1 MHLRLAHGALGFTLL
16 LFAQGCGSSLAQ
28 PFDAM
33 KGQPIRVLRLQNFEP
48 PPQAPT
54 ATAQPNNLLPPQI
67 QQWLSAGA
75 QLLPPGLLP
84 PGLLPG
90 GTPMPAPQQDAPRF
104 HNFRILGWMDIN
116 DSSQKD
122 EVLDIF
128 GHDSNF
134 TAQHGGC
141 MFAEFGF
148 TITQP
153 NGQPPADLLVSLS
166 CDNTQAFNFAW
177 PYGPKTGVTSDTA
190 KRIVAAVTKAFGG

>member
-1 MHLRLAHGALGFTLL
+1 MHLSLQRSALAVTLVV
-16 LFAQGCGSSLAQ
+16 FAQGCGSSLSQ
-28 PFDAM
+28 PFDQM
-33 KGQPIRVLRLQNFEP
+33 KGQPVRMLRLQNFEP
-48 PPQAPT
+48 PPPQPT
-54 ATAQPNNLLPPQI
+54 AAAPSANLLPPQI

-90 GTPMPAPQQDAPRF
+90 GTPAPTVQPDAPRF
-104 HNFRILGWMDIN
+104 HGFRILGWMDVN
-116 DSSQKD
+116 DPKLRD

-134 TAQHGGC
+134 TSQHGGC

-148 TITQP
+148 SISQP

-166 CDNTQAFNFAW
+166 CDNTGAFGFVW
-177 PYGPKTGVTSDTA
+177 PYGPKTGVTSDASKRVVDLA
-190 KRIVAAVTKAFGG
+190 KSVFGG